1 MHYSMVNE
9 KRLSPKGTQIRAIK
23 VVMIKRFKQHVA
35 KDKINSRVGYAGVG
49 EFRIHICCF
58 FFNRVRYSSD
68 SCRGQSLDT
77 MKLTSIKKELI
88 PITDYR

>member
-23 VVMIKRFKQHVA
+23 VVMIKRFIQHVA
-35 KDKINSRVGYAGVG
+35 KDKINSRVGNAGVG

-58 FFNRVRYSSD
+58 FKIGFVIPVTVVAGRI
-68 SCRGQSLDT
+68 
-77 MKLTSIKKELI
+77 SIL
-88 PITDYR
+88 